1 MSNLRGDMSMDAQVQ
16 DRTDSMRDRRNNTR
30 NAILQMRRQAQL
42 EANNPT
48 LEEYIRE
55 HNIDEDDVAGIVNR
69 KDHIYTKNAENY
81 IRDPILLKFR
91 TMCEQRGLL
100 TRSSIINFIKRVKK
114 SIPQE
119 ALLDDES
126 EEEVLEPLNRPVN
139 NVEDEIPDYIP
150 PQIEQQNHNENIQ
163 QQLAQNLNQNN
174 NFNFIPNKME
184 QRDPKDIAKEIRKQ
198 RALERAGTMSTEQ
211 LREAYAKQA
220 ASGKIKLQGGNPK
233 IPFAA
238 KDQTGAWKL
247 KPLDEDRWND
257 IKKDSSNA
265 WINAFGK
272 AHDFSYN
279 PKMLDPQYAAWHGV
293 KYGTDI
299 YSADVNH
306 DGYTDIIEVDED
318 DKIRTFNGYKIGP
331 SKQKLYQEYYA
342 AHPAVG
348 NDKGKPV
355 YSVKFDDWYQ
365 QRVKSF
371 GTDEKG
377 AAERK
382 QLNTDLAKKGMYG
395 YKVKETSINEH
406 LKNYVKTSRGDNEKE
421 SIYDSVAKYIASQLV
436 TVNVNQEDNK
446 PDAKSKLVKGKFP
459 ITSFVGQ
466 IIRAYLFKHF
476 NVAPSGNKD
485 KDAEDINKLSR
496 LANSRKTKDANKPY
510 VKDAIINDLKAIFSN
525 VNVKVLALNIFKFL
539 VIEEDYAGCQ
549 TYLTQNIP
557 LNQQIAN
564 ACVALLQYNTAAS
577 RKRAAAMEAD
587 RAWKTNP
594 MAIYNA

>member
-1 MSNLRGDMSMDAQVQ
+1 MSNLRPDMSIGAQVQ
-16 DRTDSMRDRRNNTR
+16 DRTDSMRDRRNNNR

-42 EANNPT
+42 ETENPT

-100 TRSSIINFIKRVKK
+100 TRSSIIDFIKRVKK

-119 ALLDDES
+119 VLLDDES
-126 EEEVLEPLNRPVN
+126 EEEVLEPLNKPANHV
-139 NVEDEIPDYIP
+139 VEDEIPDYIP
-150 PQIEQQNHNENIQ
+150 PQIEPQNHNENIQ

-238 KDQTGAWKL
+238 NEQQGAWKL
-247 KPLDEDRWND
+247 KPLDQDRWND

-265 WINAFGK
+265 WTDAFSK

-318 DKIRTFNGYKIGP
+318 NKIRTFNGYKIGP

-342 AHPAVG
+342 AHPAVA
-348 NDKGKPV
+348 NAKGKPV
-355 YSVKFDDWYQ
+355 YSVKFDEWYQ
-365 QRVKSF
+365 QKVKSI
-371 GTDEKG
+371 GADDEDGG

-382 QLNTDLAKKGMYG
+382 RLNTDLAKKGMYG

-406 LKNYVKTSRGDNEKE
+406 LKNYVKTTQGDNKE
-421 SIYDSVAKYIASQLV
+421 ENIYDSVAKYIGTQL
-436 TVNVNQEDNK
+436 NVN
-446 PDAKSKLVKGKFP
+446 PKLVKGKFP

-476 NVAPSGNKD
+476 NIAPSGNKD
-485 KDAEDINKLSR
+485 KDAEVINKLSR
-496 LANSRKTKDANKPY
+496 LANSRKTKDGNKPY
-510 VKDAIINDLKAIFSN
+510 VKDVIIEALKAIFGT
-525 VNVKVLALNIFKFL
+525 VGVKEAALIIFNEL
-539 VIEEDYAGCQ
+539 VIENNYKGCQ
-549 TYLTQNIP
+549 QALIQKMP
-557 LNQQIAN
+557 FNQQIAN
-564 ACVALLQYNTAAS
+564 ACVTLLQYNTVAS
-577 RKRAAAMEAD
+577 QKRAAAMEAD